1 MLRGMFAALTGA
13 GLSAAAGLNA
23 YVPFLIVALL
33 SRFTDVV
40 NLPSSFAWIDSWW
53 AIGAATVLL
62 IAEVV
67 LDKIPAVD
75 SLNDIVGTAVRPTIG
90 GVVAAATNSAG
101 ALDHSS
107 FMEHNP
113 WIAAI
118 GGGLIAA
125 VVHTGKATAR
135 PVINTASVGFGAPI
149 VSTAEDISSVGL
161 SLIAV
166 FLPLLVIVALVLL
179 AWVMWRLIR
188 RVRRFANRRRD
199 RETGESL
206 A

>member
-1 MLRGMFAALTGA
+1 MFAALTGA

-23 YVPFLIVALL
+23 YVPFLLVALL
-33 SRFTDVV
+33 ARFTDVI
-40 NLPSSFAWIDSWW
+40 NLPGEFGWIDSWW
-53 AIGAATVLL
+53 AIGAGALL
-62 IAEVV
+62 LVAELV

-101 ALDHSS
+101 TLDHSS
-107 FMEHNP
+107 FMQDNP

-125 VVHTGKATAR
+125 AVHAGKAAAR

-149 VSTAEDISSVGL
+149 VSTAEDVSSVGL

-166 FLPLLVIVALVLL
+166 FLPVLVIVALALL
-179 AWVMWRLIR
+179 AWMMWRLLR
-188 RVRRFANRRRD
+188 RLRRFANRRRD
-199 RETGESL
+199 RESL

>member
-1 MLRGMFAALTGA
+1 MFAALTGA

-23 YVPFLIVALL
+23 YVPFLLVALVA
-33 SRFTDVV
+33 RFTDVIT
-40 NLPSSFAWIDSWW
+40 LPSSFHWIESGW
-53 AIGAATVLL
+53 AIAGATVLL

-75 SLNDIVGTAVRPTIG
+75 SLNDVIGTAVRPTIG
-90 GVVAAATNSAG
+90 GVVAAATSSAG
-101 ALDHSS
+101 SLDHSS
-107 FMEHNP
+107 FMADHP
-113 WIAAI
+113 WISAI

-135 PVINTASVGFGAPI
+135 PVINTASLGFGAPL
-149 VSTAEDISSVGL
+149 VSTAEDVGSVGL

-166 FLPLLVIVALVLL
+166 FLPVLVIFALALL
-179 AWVMWRLIR
+179 GWIMWRLIR
-188 RVRRFANRRRD
+188 RARHFARRR
-199 RETGESL
+199 RESESL

>member
-1 MLRGMFAALTGA
+1 MFAALTGA

-23 YVPFLIVALL
+23 YIPFLMVALL
-33 SRFTDVV
+33 ARFSDVI

-53 AIGAATVLL
+53 AIGGATLLL
-62 IAEVV
+62 IAELV

-101 ALDHSS
+101 TLDHSS
-107 FMEHNP
+107 FMQSNP

-125 VVHTGKATAR
+125 VVHTGKATTR
-135 PVINTASVGFGAPI
+135 PLINTASVGFGAPI

-166 FLPLLVIVALVLL
+166 FLPLLVIVALVVL
-179 AWVMWRLIR
+179 AWVMWRVIR
-188 RVRRFANRRRD
+188 RVRRLRRRR
-199 RETGESL
+199 RES
-206 A
+206 AAIA